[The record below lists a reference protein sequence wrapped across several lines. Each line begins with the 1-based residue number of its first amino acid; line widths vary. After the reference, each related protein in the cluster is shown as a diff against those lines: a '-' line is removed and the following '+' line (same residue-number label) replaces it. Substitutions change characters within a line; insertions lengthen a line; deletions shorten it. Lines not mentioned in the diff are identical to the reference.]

1 MTLFFVPLVFRIRLY
16 YAFPRKY
23 LSGQVIIMNEQTEWG
38 LLSAEEKKI
47 RLYFQQ
53 KEVLDNFLERN
64 AITQAQYDKSLGDM
78 TEKMGMRNYL
88 IMQKE

>member
-1 MTLFFVPLVFRIRLY
+1 
-16 YAFPRKY
+16 
-23 LSGQVIIMNEQTEWG
+23 MNEQSDWEQ
-38 LLSAEEKKI
+38 LSAEEKKI

-78 TEKMGMRNYL
+78 TDKMGMRNYL
-88 IMQKE
+88 ITQKE